1 MSVELIPKRIDQ
13 LVAAVPGTNRIALL
27 INGNFEW
34 GVRRNQEEGES
45 AGARHGIK
53 VEAFL
58 IRTLA
63 DFKPVMAAIKKSDAH
78 GIVVAQDGRFYAN
91 MSMLAQLAIDH
102 QLPMMAYSKEMVQAG
117 ALLRMDRCDIREST
131 RGREDHIRKLVLASA
146 EAMSLGDGG
155 HGTHGPLCGPCRPCG
170 CRDRRRDLRRNR
182 QIGSCTGD
190 GHVHG
195 VEEIPKGQPRHRP
208 LRSHVHGAS
217 LVPKEA
223 SLHP

>member
-1 MSVELIPKRIDQ
+1 VLFFEVPTGFSSMSVELIPKRIDQ
-13 LVAAVPGTNRIALL
+13 LVAAVPGINRIALL

-63 DFKPVMAAIKKSDAH
+63 DFKPVMTAIKKSDAR
-78 GIVVAQDGRFYAN
+78 GIVVAQDGLFYAN

-117 ALLRMDRCDIREST
+117 ALISYGADIPTYFR
-131 RGREDHIRKLVLASA
+131 
-146 EAMSLGDGG
+146 
-155 HGTHGPLCGPCRPCG
+155 
-170 CRDRRRDLRRNR
+170 
-182 QIGSCTGD
+182 
-190 GHVHG
+190 
-195 VEEIPKGQPRHRP
+195 
-208 LRSHVHGAS
+208 GAS
-217 LVPKEA
+217 RPIDRILKGTKPADIPVEQPTKFELA
-223 SLHP
+223 VSLKTAKGLGITIPPTLLAQADEVVE